1 MANEQK
7 DRKEQ
12 YKRYRLE
19 HQEQIKE
26 YNAERYRLYKDEILA
41 HQKQYRKEN
50 KELLSERAKQ
60 YRETSNYKE
69 RKKAWRQEK
78 IICELCGSSVS
89 RNNIA
94 AHRES
99 KKCKCKQVDPK
110 Q

>member
-12 YKRYRLE
+12 YKRYRQE

-50 KELLSERAKQ
+50 KDLLRERGRR
-60 YRETSNYKE
+60 YRETNDYKD
-69 RKKAWRQEK
+69 RRKAWNQEK
-78 IICELCGSSVS
+78 ITCEKCGSSVT

-94 AHRES
+94 AHRKS
-99 KKCKCKQVDPK
+99 KKCNCNQVDPK